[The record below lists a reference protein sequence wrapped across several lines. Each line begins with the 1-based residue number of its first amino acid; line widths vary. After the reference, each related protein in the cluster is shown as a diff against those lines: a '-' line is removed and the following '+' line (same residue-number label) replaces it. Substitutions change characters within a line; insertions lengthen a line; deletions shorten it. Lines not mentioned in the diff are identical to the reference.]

1 MYKSGRHWQARN
13 VEDEISFRFLCPV
26 FRERFVSSGVWKTMR
41 FNAISFSSCSS
52 RCCSFLVQTMLARTW
67 IHVPLTDTLLRF
79 PSSFSEFVDVAAFE
93 YSLYITNR
101 FRWNEIFHILSTYRI
116 HCRRICVSLII
127 SAMRVDRWTVVKI
140 LNGYRWKKWE
150 KWKARFPSINK
161 FHIYRVYSI

>member
-1 MYKSGRHWQARN
+1 MKY
-13 VEDEISFRFLCPV
+13 RFGFSALCS
-26 FRERFVSSGVWKTMR
+26 ERD
-41 FNAISFSSCSS
+41 
-52 RCCSFLVQTMLARTW
+52 SFLPGSRRQCDSTRFHSRAAR
-67 IHVPLTDTLLRF
+67 HVVARSFCKRCSPEPGFTFLSLTRFYVFLPHF
-79 PSSFSEFVDVAAFE
+79 PSLLTLRRSSIR
-93 YSLYITNR
+93 YISRIDFDETKY
-101 FRWNEIFHILSTYRI
+101 FIFCQRI